1 MIPNTNVLN
10 DRWIG
15 SHTLPDSYPFFFLQ
29 SQQRWPILWY
39 RKGTFSELQLI
50 FFKYLHNVSS
60 AERTRH
66 MSYHADLWF
75 GNKCIYRTCPVPT
88 SQVSQSIRQSSII
101 LENLVHGF
109 KCESTVYPICPG
121 DENVLSYTAI
131 HRRPVIFKD
140 YGGVVSL
147 PYHYNGSSNLI
158 PSAQRMGSIKDT

>member
-1 MIPNTNVLN
+1 MWNIAISLEAQILPASSMLASRGSTLAATHWAYSTGGRWGWSSGADYWDAIFHSPISSSIPSSWGICRKIMIPNTNVLN

-39 RKGTFSELQLI
+39 RKGTFSELQLF

-88 SQVSQSIRQSSII
+88 S
-101 LENLVHGF
+101 
-109 KCESTVYPICPG
+109 
-121 DENVLSYTAI
+121 
-131 HRRPVIFKD
+131 
-140 YGGVVSL
+140 
-147 PYHYNGSSNLI
+147 
-158 PSAQRMGSIKDT
+158 